1 MLILCPGLTSF
12 PRRVRLSLARLCFR
26 SQVKGETE
34 RERLLLAYQVNDEV
48 QQGHFPVNKE
58 LALEVAALMAQV
70 WSIERKLLIVSTI
83 YCFLL
88 FTLLWLSF
96 FFFLYFLSFIS
107 ANFVVSLFT
116 FQSKCKENNTRKKRN
131 NHSFFYV
138 FLFEFPSQVEHS
150 DLEKPASF
158 SPSGSSQPKAQL
170 ILLQALDRFY
180 PKRYKQDCSPEQL
193 R

>member
-1 MLILCPGLTSF
+1 MSFFCPGLTSS
-12 PRRVRLSLARLCFR
+12 RCCLRSSLDRLCFR

-34 RERLLLAYQVNDEV
+34 GERLLLAYQVNDEV

-70 WSIERKLLIVSTI
+70 WSIKKKKRQIISQ
-83 YCFLL
+83 FLD
-88 FTLLWLSF
+88 
-96 FFFLYFLSFIS
+96 FLHL
-107 ANFVVSLFT
+107 
-116 FQSKCKENNTRKKRN
+116 KENKCI
-131 NHSFFYV
+131 SFMAF
-138 FLFEFPSQVEHS
+138 FSQVEYG
-150 DLEKPASF
+150 DLEKPVSF
-158 SPSGSSQPKAQL
+158 SPSGSSQPKSQL

>member
-12 PRRVRLSLARLCFR
+12 PRRRRLSLARLCFR

-83 YCFLL
+83 SCFLL
-88 FTLLWLSF
+88 LTLLWLSF
-96 FFFLYFLSFIS
+96 FFLIYIFFCLFQPTLWYHCSHFKVNAKKTTPVRKEITTLSFM
-107 ANFVVSLFT
+107 
-116 FQSKCKENNTRKKRN
+116 
-131 NHSFFYV
+131 SFF
-138 FLFEFPSQVEHS
+138 LNFPPRLNIVTWRNQR
-150 DLEKPASF
+150 
-158 SPSGSSQPKAQL
+158 PSLPLA
-170 ILLQALDRFY
+170 LLSL
-180 PKRYKQDCSPEQL
+180 SL
-193 R
+193 S